1 MTENNNP
8 AESPEENF
16 KETVSLT
23 IGDMT
28 ICIKLSTIEY
38 IIIEPDDDR
47 SSGRAYKVVVDCKET
62 QFCMPI
68 ANNDYGKGYKA
79 ALKAVLDLRVIWD
92 RYLNKGSAAQATGND
107 SSICPNSLDSIN
119 PILSLG

>member
-1 MTENNNP
+1 MSENTI
-8 AESPEENF
+8 PEESF
-16 KETVSLT
+16 KETASLT

-47 SSGRAYKVVVDCKET
+47 LSGRAYKVVVDCKT
-62 QFCMPI
+62 AQFCMPI
-68 ANNDYGKGYKA
+68 ANNDYGRGYKA

-92 RYLNKGSAAQATGND
+92 RYLNKGAAAQASGND
-107 SSICPNSLDSIN
+107 SSTPNSLDSIN